1 MGGTGSLWRIN
12 FNPSVP
18 WFSDV
23 ASMDTKILRK
33 RKREIRKPLFAQI
46 RSKRFFWC
54 PLSFNNSKI
63 QQSLP
68 QAQYDRHPR
77 LPSCLSPQS
86 TSTSLQ
92 PWLVQTT
99 GFALSWSAG
108 LSCWNPLELP
118 QFFLSFQTKSW
129 FPLAIALSMQSCTA
143 QGRRSRTHQATVCT
157 WPFSIVFYSR
167 IYLMCEAHWNNVFP
181 PNQPFHFVRSLYI
194 LSCWASSMA
203 CL

>member
-1 MGGTGSLWRIN
+1 MWKRMTDLIDPQNSGTQFSDKPTFKSLGATDKNDTKGGTGSLWRIN

-33 RKREIRKPLFAQI
+33 RKKEIWKPLFAQI

-77 LPSCLSPQS
+77 LPSCLSPTKYFNKPSALARPNYWVRPQ
-86 TSTSLQ
+86 
-92 PWLVQTT
+92 LV
-99 GFALSWSAG
+99 SWPE
-108 LSCWNPLELP
+108 LLESFGIAVVFP
-118 QFFLSFQTKSW
+118 QF
-129 FPLAIALSMQSCTA
+129 
-143 QGRRSRTHQATVCT
+143 SRPSLGFH
-157 WPFSIVFYSR
+157 WP
-167 IYLMCEAHWNNVFP
+167 
-181 PNQPFHFVRSLYI
+181 
-194 LSCWASSMA
+194 
-203 CL
+203 

>member
-1 MGGTGSLWRIN
+1 MWVCLKIGDWTPMFVATLMWKRMTDLIDPQNSGTRFSDKPTFKSLGATDKNDTKGGTGSLWRIN

-33 RKREIRKPLFAQI
+33 RKKEIWKPLFAQI

-118 QFFLSFQTKSW
+118 
-129 FPLAIALSMQSCTA
+129 
-143 QGRRSRTHQATVCT
+143 
-157 WPFSIVFYSR
+157 
-167 IYLMCEAHWNNVFP
+167 
-181 PNQPFHFVRSLYI
+181 
-194 LSCWASSMA
+194 
-203 CL
+203 